1 MSIARLGLAASTSA
15 ALAARPCAAQ
25 LLAAARPCA
34 PACASALAV
43 GVAALGLRR
52 ASALFRQPAR
62 AFSTSRPAAF
72 PLPAYKAAEIRE
84 KEIHDGGHLHVS
96 PYLPPNMDW
105 NKVDLVTRVAPEGAS
120 DWAAKGVVKFLR
132 FWADLLFSKRYGH
145 RAIVLETVAG
155 VPGFVSAMINHL
167 RSLRY
172 IQHDNNHIQ
181 TMLDEAEN
189 ERMHLMVFMEIA
201 RPNLFERG
209 LVMAVQ
215 AVFTSLYIF
224 LYAFFPKT
232 CHRFVGYLEEEA
244 VVSYTQ
250 YLNEIDAGR
259 IKNIPAPKARPRP
272 RPYFFYHGQLQPCL
286 TPSTQIAIDYWSLPA
301 DATLREVVVATR
313 ADEVNHRDVNH
324 YIADEIL
331 ERRAAAKGDQGHGH
345 THA

>member
-72 PLPAYKAAEIRE
+72 PLPAHKAAEIRE

-105 NKVDLVTRVAPEGAS
+105 NQVDLVTRVAPEGAS
-120 DWAAKGVVKFLR
+120 DWVAKGVVKFLR

-155 VPGFVSAMINHL
+155 VPGFVSAMFSHL
-167 RSLRY
+167 RSLRN

-215 AVFTSLYIF
+215 AVFTSIYTV

-250 YLNEIDAGR
+250 YLKEIDAGR
-259 IKNIPAPKARPRP
+259 IKNIPAPK
-272 RPYFFYHGQLQPCL
+272 
-286 TPSTQIAIDYWSLPA
+286 IAIDYWSLPA

-331 ERRAAAKGDQGHGH
+331 ERRAAASGPGSKGDRDAFPPSGAAGHGH
-345 THA
+345 GHAHA